1 MYVYTCMRSSIAK
14 GHATIGELFKNATGR
29 RLLARLFPSRVEDPN
44 AVSTPTRCTPDPP
57 AVPWD
62 YTVCEYPRST
72 PTALQSPRQ
81 YPRRPPARFGLA

>member
-44 AVSTPTRCTPDPP
+44 AVSTPT
-57 AVPWD
+57 
-62 YTVCEYPRST
+62 
-72 PTALQSPRQ
+72 LQHSPSPRQ
-81 YPRRPPARFGLA
+81 YHGTTL